1 MPTHIALLLSEAKRG
16 FESVVDDDDDD
27 AAAVRLDE
35 KRSEVPPPPPIDE
48 DESATALAAS
58 ATDTLSNAGDETDS
72 EYVWWVMR

>member
-1 MPTHIALLLSEAKRG
+1 M
-16 FESVVDDDDDD
+16 DDDDS
-27 AAAVRLDE
+27 VRLDE
-35 KRSEVPPPPPIDE
+35 KRSEGTPPPPIEE